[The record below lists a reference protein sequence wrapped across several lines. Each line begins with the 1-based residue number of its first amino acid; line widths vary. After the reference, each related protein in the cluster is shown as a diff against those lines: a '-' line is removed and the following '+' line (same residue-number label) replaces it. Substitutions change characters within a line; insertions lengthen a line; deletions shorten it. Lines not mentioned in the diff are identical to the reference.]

1 MKDLCECKNPIIEV
15 SGVGTTVKIDLC
27 GWLCSFTGALKLRVI
42 SLYTACLYENW
53 SEGYVSDFAVL
64 ITNIVLKRQM

>member
-27 GWLCSFTGALKLRVI
+27 GWLCSFTGALKL
-42 SLYTACLYENW
+42 
-53 SEGYVSDFAVL
+53 
-64 ITNIVLKRQM
+64 